1 MNTTLTVLNLPLYY
15 LRYVGGAALVRM
27 LESNTTLITLNLGWN
42 YLGEGFGEIVLDLLK
57 KNTSLTS
64 LGIDSDIDYYSDI
77 QGILS
82 EREPLI
88 EGPSVKVAIP
98 SIPR

>member
-1 MNTTLTVLNLPLYY
+1 M
-15 LRYVGGAALVRM
+15 RM
-27 LESNTTLITLNLGWN
+27 LETNTTLITLNLGWN

-82 EREPLI
+82 EREPPI
-88 EGPSVKVAIP
+88 QGPIVKVAIP

>member
-1 MNTTLTVLNLPLYY
+1 MI
-15 LRYVGGAALVRM
+15 RRSWGAAYAYA
-27 LESNTTLITLNLGWN
+27 ITPHLLNLGWN

-88 EGPSVKVAIP
+88 EGPSVKVAP
-98 SIPR
+98 SILVR